1 MVLKAKIALNEP
13 GEEGTVHVNHI
24 EEMPVSDSDLLF
36 FIPIWTGNHTYTN
49 WARKFQEVL
58 EYYLKLDIM

>member
-1 MVLKAKIALNEP
+1 MVLKAKVALNEP

-36 FIPIWTGNHTYTN
+36 FIPI
-49 WARKFQEVL
+49 
-58 EYYLKLDIM
+58 